1 MVNGAAEIALRGSIW
16 SSVFMVGA
24 GGPDGGVRLPWAK
37 ARLGAR
43 RRRKSSGRVFIGD
56 EELRL
61 LYQKSELR
69 GSRQFG
75 SPPGAAAPRGPRW
88 RRFRRVLEFVV
99 SVFSR
104 SPVSGNAGGE

>member
-43 RRRKSSGRVFIGD
+43 RRRKSSERVFIGD

-75 SPPGAAAPRGPRW
+75 SPPGAAAPRRPEVAEIQKSLGI
-88 RRFRRVLEFVV
+88 RRLCILA
-99 SVFSR
+99 FS
-104 SPVSGNAGGE
+104 G